1 MRLLPPT
8 ADANARRLLIGRSLR
23 AAADGFV
30 SVILPAYL
38 LALGLD
44 AFEVG
49 VLSSATLLGSAVLT
63 LVTGFIIGRFGHRG
77 PLLAAA
83 GLMVF
88 TGLGFAGQQ
97 SFWPLLLVG
106 FVGTLNPSGGDVSV
120 FLPIEQSL
128 LAQSVADQDRTA
140 LFARYSLAGSLLGAL
155 GTLVAAVPDL
165 AAAWLGLAP
174 LVAMQGLF
182 VLYAAIGLLSAWVYR
197 GISEPAHH
205 ERPKVQPL
213 GPSRGIVYRMAAL
226 FSIDAF
232 SGGLLVQ
239 SLLVLWLFQRFG
251 VSVTLAASVFFWT
264 GILSALS
271 MLAAVPIAR
280 RIGLVRTMVF
290 THLPSNFCLV
300 AIPFVS
306 DLGVVIALLLLRSL
320 LSQMDVPTRN
330 SYVMAVVTPPER
342 PAAASVTSVPRSLAS
357 AIGPLIA
364 GSLFTVSTFGWPLLL
379 GGLLKSGYDVA
390 LLLMFRHIRPPEE
403 QAHARTPSGT
413 TSASPESSSSTSTTR
428 RNPAS
433 SRWP

>member
-1 MRLLPPT
+1 MHLLPPS

-30 SVILPAYL
+30 SIILPAYL

-49 VLSSATLLGSAVLT
+49 VLSSATLLGSALLT
-63 LVTGFIIGRFGHRG
+63 LVVGFIIGRFGHRG

-83 GLMVF
+83 GLMVL
-88 TGLGFAGQQ
+88 TGLGFAGLQG
-97 SFWPLLLVG
+97 FWPLLLVG

-128 LAQSVADQDRTA
+128 LAQSVGDQDRTA

-165 AAAWLGLAP
+165 AEAWLGLSP

-182 VLYAAIGLLSAWVYR
+182 VLYAAIGLLAAWVYR
-197 GISEPAHH
+197 GISEPLHH
-205 ERPKVQPL
+205 ERPKMQPL

-239 SLLVLWLFQRFG
+239 SLLALWLFQTFG
-251 VSVTLAASVFFWT
+251 VSVTLVASVFFWT
-264 GILSALS
+264 SILSALS
-271 MLAAVPIAR
+271 MLAAVPLAR

-357 AIGPLIA
+357 AIGPVIA
-364 GSLFTVSTFGWPLLL
+364 GWLFSVSSFGWPLLL

-403 QAHARTPSGT
+403 QRQARTPSGT
-413 TSASPESSSSTSTTR
+413 TSASPESSSSTSTTL

-433 SRWP
+433 SR

>member
-1 MRLLPPT
+1 MRLLPRT
-8 ADANARRLLIGRSLR
+8 ADANARRVVIGRSLR
-23 AAADGFV
+23 AVADGFV
-30 SVILPAYL
+30 SIILPAYL

-44 AFEVG
+44 AFAVG
-49 VLSSATLLGSAVLT
+49 VVSSATLLGSAALT
-63 LVTGFIIGRFGHRG
+63 LVVGFIIGRFGHRR

-83 GLMVF
+83 GLMTL
-88 TGLGFAGQQ
+88 TGLGFAGLHG
-97 SFWPLLLVG
+97 FWPLLLVA

-128 LAQSVADQDRTA
+128 LAQSVDDRDRTA
-140 LFARYSLAGSLLGAL
+140 LFARYGLVGSLLAAL
-155 GTLVAAVPDL
+155 GTLVAALPEL
-165 AAAWLGLAP
+165 GERWLGLAP
-174 LVAMQGLF
+174 LVGMQALF
-182 VLYAAIGLLSAWVYR
+182 VLYAAIGLLAAWAYR

-205 ERPKVQPL
+205 ERPRVQPL
-213 GPSRGIVYRMAAL
+213 GPSRGIVYRMAAV

-239 SLLVLWLFQRFG
+239 SLLALWLFQTFG
-251 VSVTLAASVFFWT
+251 ISVTAAASIFFWT
-264 GILSALS
+264 SILSALS

-280 RIGLVRTMVF
+280 RIGLLRTMVF

-357 AIGPLIA
+357 ALGPLIA
-364 GSLFTVSTFGWPLLL
+364 GWLFTLSAFGWPLLL
-379 GGLLKSGYDVA
+379 GGLLKSGYDIA
-390 LLLMFRHIRPPEE
+390 LLLMFSHIRPPEE
-403 QAHARTPSGT
+403 RQ
-413 TSASPESSSSTSTTR
+413 E
-428 RNPAS
+428 
-433 SRWP
+433 